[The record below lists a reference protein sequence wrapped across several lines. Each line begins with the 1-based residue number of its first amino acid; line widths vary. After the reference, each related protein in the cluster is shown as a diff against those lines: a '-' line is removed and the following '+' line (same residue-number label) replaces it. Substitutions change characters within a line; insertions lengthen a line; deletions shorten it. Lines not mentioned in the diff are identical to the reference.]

1 MEISLNVIDRLTI
14 ISILP
19 LSGKLTDLVEI
30 FDLVKKLKFSDEE
43 KVELEMVTNQEKV
56 MWNLEKDIE
65 KKFEISFEQLRIIK
79 DKIKELDEKGLINIA
94 SLETCLKFNKL

>member
-19 LSGKLTDLVEI
+19 SSGKLSDLVEI

-43 KVELEMVTNQEKV
+43 RKELGMVTNQEKV
-56 MWNLEKDIE
+56 TWNLEKDIE
-65 KKFEISFEQLRIIK
+65 KKFDISFEQLRIIK
-79 DKIKELDEKGLINIA
+79 DKIKELDEKELINIA
-94 SLETCLKFNKL
+94 SLETCLKFSKL

>member
-1 MEISLNVIDRLTI
+1 MEINLNVVDRLTI

-19 LSGKLTDLVEI
+19 SSGKLVDLVEI

-43 KVELEMVTNQEKV
+43 KIKLEMVANKEKV

-65 KKFEISFEQLRIIK
+65 RKFEISFEQLRIVK

>member
-19 LSGKLTDLVEI
+19 SSGKLSDLVEI

-43 KVELEMVTNQEKV
+43 RKELGMVTNQEKV
-56 MWNLEKDIE
+56 TWNLEKDIE

-79 DKIKELDEKGLINIA
+79 DKIKELDEKELINIA
-94 SLETCLKFNKL
+94 SLETCLKFSKL